1 MSPVTVEGI
10 STFASATPERAQPN
24 GFTTITGTLPT
35 GTCVF
40 TCPWTVS
47 RDFDVISFAAQ
58 CTWL

>member
-1 MSPVTVEGI
+1 MSPGAAEGI
-10 STFASATPERAQPN
+10 STFASTTPERSQPS

-40 TCPWTVS
+40 TCAWMVS
-47 RDFDVISFAAQ
+47 SDFDVISFAAQ